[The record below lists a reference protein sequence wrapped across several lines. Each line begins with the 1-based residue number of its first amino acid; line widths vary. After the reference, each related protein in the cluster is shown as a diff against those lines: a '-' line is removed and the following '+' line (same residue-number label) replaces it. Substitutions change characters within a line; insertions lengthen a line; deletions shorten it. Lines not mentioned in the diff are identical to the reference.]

1 MRYLKEKE
9 KQGED
14 LMRKIGERLEI
25 SSRFR
30 KILRALAVVAVILT
44 ITAGCADYIGAWRT
58 GGSENNAGSIAKNTA
73 DNTHNTPEF
82 YNPQFYAWWGT
93 IYPEFCFEK
102 GEDTDETKPVKLSFW
117 LAKALDW

>member
-30 KILRALAVVAVILT
+30 KILRALAVAAVILT

-58 GGSENNAGSIAKNTA
+58 GGSENNAGSIAKNTE
-73 DNTHNTPEF
+73 DNTHNITRSSTR
-82 YNPQFYAWWGT
+82 G
-93 IYPEFCFEK
+93 
-102 GEDTDETKPVKLSFW
+102 GEPSTRNSVLKKARIPMKLS
-117 LAKALDW
+117 L